1 MSYTAKDLNP
11 LVRGDDWKIKLNI
24 TEDGAI
30 VNITGY
36 EYWFTLKTDIDSV
49 DPGQL
54 QVSTTATGTD
64 ATNGIVYISV
74 PNTSTYNL
82 TAGTYNYDVQQAD
95 TSSPQI
101 IKTILLGKVKV
112 VKDVTRS
119 I

>member
-11 LVRGDDWKIKLNI
+11 LVRGDDWSIKLNI
-24 TEDGAI
+24 TENNSP

-36 EYWFTLKTDIDSV
+36 TYWLTLKSDIDSS

-54 QVSTTATGTD
+54 QISTVATSP
-64 ATNGIVYISV
+64 NSNSGIVYINV
-74 PNTSTYNL
+74 PHTSTNI
-82 TAGTYNYDVQQAD
+82 TAQTYNYDVQQVD
-95 TSSPQI
+95 TSSPTI

-119 I
+119 T